1 MKAIVIYGPGGIE
14 AMHLRDLEDPVPGP
28 KQLLVRIEAVGV
40 NFIDIYLRRG
50 LYKVASYPYV
60 PGLEA
65 AGTVLALG
73 EGVTEFR
80 VGDRVAACNIVG
92 AYAEKALVAA
102 DRAVPVPPAIDL
114 EAAAAVL
121 LQGMTA
127 HYLVESTFPLA
138 PGQRCLV
145 HAAAGGVG
153 LLLCQLARR
162 RGARVIATVS
172 SEEKAK
178 LARAAGAE
186 AVIDYS
192 SQDFAQEVARWT
204 DGAGL
209 EVVYDS
215 VGRST
220 FDASLR
226 CLAPRGTL
234 VLYGQSSGPVP
245 PVDPQVLAH
254 GGSLYLTRP
263 VLGHYTQT
271 RDELLG
277 RARDLFSWM
286 AARELEVKIGRSLP
300 LAEAA
305 RAHELLESRA
315 TVGKVLLLP

>member
-1 MKAIVIYGPGGIE
+1 
-14 AMHLRDLEDPVPGP
+14 MHLRDLEDPVPGP